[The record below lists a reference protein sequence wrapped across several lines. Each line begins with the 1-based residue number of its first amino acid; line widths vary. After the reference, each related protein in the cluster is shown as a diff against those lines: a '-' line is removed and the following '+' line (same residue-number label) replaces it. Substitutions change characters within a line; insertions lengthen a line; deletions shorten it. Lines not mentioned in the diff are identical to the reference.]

1 MENLVML
8 RNTLSLVETKGES
21 TKVMADCL
29 RFVDRMIA
37 EEQAKIQEAEANKKT
52 PSTKKEK

>member
-1 MENLVML
+1 ML

-37 EEQAKIQEAEANKKT
+37 EEQAKLKEAETNDT
-52 PSTKKEK
+52 QNVDKEN